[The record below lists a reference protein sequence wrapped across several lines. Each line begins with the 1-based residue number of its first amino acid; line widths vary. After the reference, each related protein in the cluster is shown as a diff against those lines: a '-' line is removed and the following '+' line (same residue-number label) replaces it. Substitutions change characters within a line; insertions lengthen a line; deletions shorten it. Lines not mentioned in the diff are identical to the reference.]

1 MSTKTIIA
9 ALLCAAITAA
19 CEKNYYFNTTE
30 NQETQTQTSGSDD
43 GDDDSGDGGEED
55 SDVLSVAQAQAAT
68 DETEIVV
75 VGYIVASCAKSMK
88 NTDFTAPFE
97 GSTAIVLADEPVDT
111 ANAPLSPT
119 DPCLFPVCI
128 STYTDTRESLN
139 LEDNPG
145 LWNQRIMIAGWKKN
159 YLNRPGISQVWGYRL
174 LDQ

>member
-1 MSTKTIIA
+1 MSIKTTIVVLA
-9 ALLCAAITAA
+9 CAAIMAA
-19 CEKNYYFNTTE
+19 CEKNYYINTTE
-30 NQETQTQTSGSDD
+30 NPETQTQTSGGDTGSDD
-43 GDDDSGDGGEED
+43 NGDDSDSG

-75 VGYIVASCAKSMK
+75 MGYIVGSCAKSMK

-128 STYTDTRESLN
+128 STYKDTRESLN

-145 LWNQRIMIAGWKKN
+145 LWNKRIMVAGWKKN
-159 YLNRPGISQVWGYRL
+159 YLSRPGISQVWGYRI

>member
-1 MSTKTIIA
+1 MNTKNIIV
-9 ALLCAAITAA
+9 ALLLAAIMAA
-19 CEKNYYFNTTE
+19 CEKNYYINTTE
-30 NQETQTQTSGSDD
+30 SQETPTQTDSDDGGSDNSDD
-43 GDDDSGDGGEED
+43 GDDSDT
-55 SDVLSVAQAQAAT
+55 DVLSVAQAQNAT

-75 VGYIVASCAKSMK
+75 VGYIVGSCTKSMK

-97 GSTAIVLADEPVDT
+97 GSTAIVLADEPADT
-111 ANAPLSPT
+111 VNAPLSPT

-128 STYTDTRESLN
+128 STYTDTRQSLN

-145 LWNQRIMIAGWKKN
+145 LWNHRIMIAGWKKN